1 MNHLIE
7 GLDPTGLA
15 CISVSQLL
23 QMIRAAKPA
32 TDQGWLIFGSSAP
45 NVVTNPELARFFW
58 IETVDDVDYIPVSPF
73 AFYYYNGTSWQ
84 SIPLIDG
91 SLLADA
97 SVTLAKLATT
107 GASADDIIQVKNV
120 GGSLLLNFVTLANAI
135 VNDSITPIKL
145 KAPDAVNSYVLTCIA
160 GVKAFSTFAA
170 FLAALANNSIP
181 LNKLAFG
188 AANTFLRMNSGATGL
203 QFTTADIADIL
214 AAGYLAGQSI
224 RRNAGNTGWEG
235 FTPSASI
242 LSETS
247 EPAMQA
253 IPAGAGVLTFTSTT
267 TGTPKVAVV
276 SLYCETA
283 QSPYVIGDEI
293 DISTTYFS
301 AGDFE
306 IPPGVMRNGNTLK
319 VAFIA
324 GTLGVVSHDGLGS
337 GLALIRTSWK
347 VKVTFYA

>member
-7 GLDPTGLA
+7 GLDPTGLD

-32 TDQGWLIFGSSAP
+32 ADQGWLIFGSSAP
-45 NVVTNPELARFFW
+45 DVVTNPELARFFW

-120 GGSLLLNFVTLANAI
+120 GGSLLLNFVTLANAL

-145 KAPDAVNSYVLTCIA
+145 KAPDAINSYVLTCLA

-188 AANTFLRMNSGATGL
+188 AANTFLRMNPTADGV

-214 AAGYLAGQSI
+214 AAGYTAGQSV

-235 FTPSASI
+235 FTPATGGISSG
-242 LSETS
+242 S
-247 EPAMQA
+247 PAMQA
-253 IPAGAGVLTFTSTT
+253 LPSGVGTLTFTS
-267 TGTPKVAVV
+267 PLASFKLFQV
-276 SLYCETA
+276 SLYCETDEYGFVA
-283 QSPYVIGDEI
+283 GDEI
-293 DISTTYFS
+293 PIT
-301 AGDFE
+301 A
-306 IPPGVMRNGNTLK
+306 
-319 VAFIA
+319 
-324 GTLGVVSHDGLGS
+324 VSHYDGSAQHWPIGVTWKDLVVRVDFWVAGLFVTSVGS
-337 GLALIRTSWK
+337 GGVFLTRANWK